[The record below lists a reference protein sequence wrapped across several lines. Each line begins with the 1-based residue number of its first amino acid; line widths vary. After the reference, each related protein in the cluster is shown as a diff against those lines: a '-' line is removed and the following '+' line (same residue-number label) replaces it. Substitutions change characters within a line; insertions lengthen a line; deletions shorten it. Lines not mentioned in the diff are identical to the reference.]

1 MNTFKSN
8 LTRSA
13 EMLKMLRWEKRRQ
26 ERHLKESHLRG
37 KLWRKGRCTVIIREL
52 VLWKEVE
59 TFITWLFPILM
70 SHNTTKQCQFHIHS
84 PYWFETWVMSHLPLR
99 KAHKNTIPESRS
111 HATHQ
116 VVEWLEVEPNF
127 KGTVKL
133 CTNKMKISCKELS
146 HEVIT
151 KTLRSLISWNLKSN
165 RKTRCCF
172 WRLKPL
178 KILKN
183 S

>member
-8 LTRSA
+8 LTHSA
-13 EMLKMLRWEKRRQ
+13 EMLKMPRWEKRRQ

-37 KLWRKGRCTVIIREL
+37 KLCRKSRFKEIVKGL

-70 SHNTTKQCQFHIHS
+70 SHNTTKQCQFRIRS
-84 PYWFETWVMSHLPLR
+84 QYWFETLAMNHLLSR
-99 KAHKNTIPESRS
+99 KVHKNTILESRS
-111 HATHQ
+111 HAIL
-116 VVEWLEVEPNF
+116 LEVECLVAEQNF
-127 KGTVKL
+127 KGMVKL

-151 KTLRSLISWNLKSN
+151 KTLRSWISWSLKFN

-172 WRLKPL
+172 WRPKPL
-178 KILKN
+178 KILRN

>member
-8 LTRSA
+8 LIHSV

-37 KLWRKGRCTVIIREL
+37 KLCRKSRFKEIVKGL

-70 SHNTTKQCQFHIHS
+70 SHNTTKQCQSRIHS
-84 PYWFETWVMSHLPLR
+84 PYWFETWAMNHPRLR
-99 KAHKNTIPESRS
+99 KALRNTIPESRN

-116 VVEWLEVEPNF
+116 EVAWLEVEPNF
-127 KGTVKL
+127 KGMVKL

-151 KTLRSLISWNLKSN
+151 KTLRSWISWSLKFN

-172 WRLKPL
+172 WRPKPL
-178 KILKN
+178 KILRN